1 MWKKALLGTL
11 AVILIAAVGFS
22 IYNVMTAQA
31 GTAPAGTAEAAIR
44 AAAEPP
50 VQGGAAAAAVG
61 GAAVQN
67 QSSASSAGPA
77 SGAAPGAQAGAG
89 MGQGQRGGPG
99 QRGPGQRGPGAGM
112 NAGAAGSQ
120 SGLTD
125 WQTLEGTVSGLAAP
139 NFTLVTADGESI
151 PVQLG
156 NLSYVSKIGL
166 SLADDQAVTLV
177 GAYEAAGSLAVQ
189 SITVDGQT
197 YDLRD
202 TTGRP
207 LWAGRGAK

>member
-31 GTAPAGTAEAAIR
+31 STAPVGTEVAAVAAPAGG
-44 AAAEPP
+44 PG
-50 VQGGAAAAAVG
+50 VGQVVGGGAAAVPNQNSGQRA
-61 GAAVQN
+61 GA
-67 QSSASSAGPA
+67 A
-77 SGAAPGAQAGAG
+77 SGAGPGAQAAGG

-99 QRGPGQRGPGAGM
+99 QRGPGQGGPGAGM

-120 SGLTD
+120 SGLTG
-125 WQTLEGTVSGLAAP
+125 WQTFEGTVSGLAAP
-139 NFTLVTADGESI
+139 NFTLVTAAGENI

-156 NLSYVSKIGL
+156 NLSYANKIGL
-166 SLADDQAVTLV
+166 SLVDGQAVTLV
-177 GAYEAAGSLAVQ
+177 GAYETTGSLAVQ

-202 TTGRP
+202 ATGRP
-207 LWAGRGAK
+207 LWAGRGSK

>member
-22 IYNVMTAQA
+22 IYNVITAQA
-31 GTAPAGTAEAAIR
+31 STAPAGTAEAAIP
-44 AAAEPP
+44 AAAEPAVP
-50 VQGGAAAAAVG
+50 GGAAAAAAS
-61 GAAVQN
+61 GAPAVQN
-67 QSSASSAGPA
+67 QNGAPSAGPA
-77 SGAAPGAQAGAG
+77 SGAGPGAQAGAG
-89 MGQGQRGGPG
+89 LGQGQRGGPS
-99 QRGPGQRGPGAGM
+99 QQRGPGAGM
-112 NAGAAGSQ
+112 NVGAAGSQ

-156 NLSYVSKIGL
+156 NLSYVNKIGL
-166 SLADDQAVTLV
+166 SLVDGQAVTLV
-177 GAYEAAGSLAVQ
+177 GAYEAGGSLAVQ
-189 SITVDGQT
+189 SITVDGQA

-202 TTGRP
+202 ATGRP

>member
-1 MWKKALLGTL
+1 MWKKALLGTV

-31 GTAPAGTAEAAIR
+31 STVPAGAAAAIP

-50 VQGGAAAAAVG
+50 VQGGAAA
-61 GAAVQN
+61 VQN
-67 QSSASSAGPA
+67 QSSAPSAGPA
-77 SGAAPGAQAGAG
+77 SGAGPGAQAGAG

-166 SLADDQAVTLV
+166 SLAEGQAVTLV
-177 GAYEAAGSLAVQ
+177 GANEASGSLAVQ